1 VSLLTL
7 LVPVGADW
15 YALDMASVREVVA
28 FPLLTRVPTAP
39 AALLGLFNLRGEIV
53 PLFDTAALLD
63 AGRMAGVASFAV
75 VVLTD
80 GEDTDSSN
88 SAEEVAR
95 RLGAQGDSASRVRVF
110 TIAYRR
116 SCVWPPSVSSSS
128 SWNGL
133 APTRSWSPRS
143 FGTRTR
149 SRARRR
155 WLASMTSPGWRMP
168 WRTSSNS

>member
-1 VSLLTL
+1 VSLLAL

-80 GEDTDSSN
+80 LGPAALTATGAPEA
-88 SAEEVAR
+88 AELDQPLPTETVAGLAAYGIGNRLATLVEVGDLLSPE
-95 RLGAQGDSASRVRVF
+95 RLGSAGVV
-110 TIAYRR
+110 TAPA
-116 SCVWPPSVSSSS
+116 PPPL
-128 SWNGL
+128 G
-133 APTRSWSPRS
+133 
-143 FGTRTR
+143 
-149 SRARRR
+149 AR
-155 WLASMTSPGWRMP
+155 
-168 WRTSSNS
+168 